1 MLDYGSFPEQR
12 QALICELL
20 QKHGR
25 VQSVPLA
32 LQLQVSE
39 HTIRRDLQELAARGL
54 CKKVYGGAV
63 SLAGAPADLTARASQ
78 ISEEQRRL
86 AEAGAALL
94 KAGSLVFLDAGST
107 HLALAQAIQPELALT
122 IVTHSPAV
130 ALALLQKPQ
139 LEVIL
144 LGGRLQ
150 AQSGACL
157 CSAALG
163 QLTGMHFDQSF
174 IGVCALD
181 PQSGISAGNYDDA
194 LFKRA
199 AIAQSDRAIVLVG
212 AAKVPTLAPFAVAP
226 LKDIS
231 QILLSRDLGA
241 DKQALFADCPAP
253 VTLV

>member
-12 QALICELL
+12 QALICQLL
-20 QKHGR
+20 QQQGR

-32 LQLQVSE
+32 QQLQVSE
-39 HTIRRDLQELAARGL
+39 HTIRRDLQELSARGL

-63 SLAGAPADLTARASQ
+63 ALAPPAADLAERGRQLSV
-78 ISEEQRRL
+78 EQQRL
-86 AEAGAALL
+86 AQAAVGLL
-94 KAGSLVFLDAGST
+94 SPGSLVFIDAGST
-107 HLALAQAIQPELALT
+107 HLALAAAIPADLSLT
-122 IVTHSPAV
+122 VVTHSPAV
-130 ALALLQKPQ
+130 ALTLLAKPA

-150 AQSGACL
+150 ARSGACL
-157 CSAALG
+157 CAGALQ
-163 QLTGMHFDQSF
+163 QLQGLHFDQSF

-181 PQSGISAGNYDDA
+181 PDSGISASNYEDA

-199 AIAQSDRAIVLVG
+199 AIRQSDRVSVLVG
-212 AAKVPTLAPFAVAP
+212 AAKVPTLAAFAVAP

-231 QILLSRDLGA
+231 QIFLSRDLGA
-241 DKQALFADCPAP
+241 DKQALFADCAAP